1 MEWIGWVLALAAIA
15 AAFVLWRRLGAER
28 AHASELLYARLEAEN
43 EVEALHAKHAQLMES
58 ARAAAFG
65 GPLAEAAAHLHGRL
79 DSARST
85 LETAG
90 AELGDYRERVGR
102 YDSAVQYCLQP
113 VELILGADK
122 ATVEQLMQHVEG
134 ARRKLFEARALLTTH
149 ALHKGQAALGGGL
162 GQIRALADYSRSLQ
176 AFSAQ
181 DETAA
186 PAADV
191 NACMDDAL
199 RVLAPRLGDRV
210 RIGRAYAELP
220 ALRVPAA
227 EVRQLFL
234 HVLDHAARTIEA
246 QGTLTAT
253 TRRGDVGVEIA
264 IAETGSAGSERTPA
278 AEAAAL
284 FVDEA
289 ADEAAVGLS
298 FAQQLV
304 EDLGGTISV
313 RTTRGL
319 GSTFT
324 LVLPLVPAQ
333 APAAAA

>member
-1 MEWIGWVLALAAIA
+1 MEWIGWVLALLAIA
-15 AAFVLWRRLGAER
+15 MAFVLWRRLGAER
-28 AHASELLYARLEAEN
+28 THASELLYARLEAEN
-43 EVEALHAKHAQLMES
+43 EVQALHAKHTQLMES

-65 GPLAEAAAHLHGRL
+65 GPLAEATAHLHDRL
-79 DSARST
+79 DSARTT
-85 LETAG
+85 LEAAG

-122 ATVEQLMQHVEG
+122 ATVDQLMSHVEG

-149 ALHKGQAALGGGL
+149 ALHKGAAALGSGIGEIGALSDYTRGL
-162 GQIRALADYSRSLQ
+162 QVFSPQGESTALVADI
-176 AFSAQ
+176 
-181 DETAA
+181 
-186 PAADV
+186 

-199 RVLAPRLGDRV
+199 RVLAPRLGERV

-220 ALRVPAA
+220 ALRMPAA

-253 TRRGDVGVEIA
+253 TRRGDGGVEIA
-264 IAETGSAGSERTPA
+264 IAETGSAGSERTAA

-289 ADEAAVGLS
+289 TDEAAVGLS

-324 LVLPLVPAQ
+324 LNLPLVPPQ